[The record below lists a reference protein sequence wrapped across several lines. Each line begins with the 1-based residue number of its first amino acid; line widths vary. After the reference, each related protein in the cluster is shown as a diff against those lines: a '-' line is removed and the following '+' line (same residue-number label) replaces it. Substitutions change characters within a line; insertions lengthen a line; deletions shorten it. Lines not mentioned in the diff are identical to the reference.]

1 MAGVFFNRAVECPPL
16 SEIIGLQ
23 RQNLVKANII
33 RHASGLALYK
43 LLWQQVGIGLE
54 TISNRAELTQF
65 PYINSASIRQAYERY
80 SIAEIVNL
88 ENTRL
93 WASTSGSTGKAKW
106 IPYSDSDL
114 ETFEQA
120 LMRDLYRQNGKMQAH
135 CVLSFTSPAPFVG
148 DMLTN
153 LAIIAHTRLN
163 LHQEMISVGLSEV
176 ESAVNLAQQRRVDV
190 LIAFPSVAMKMADEI
205 RLHLKSE
212 VARQWRETKN
222 PKWYLASLYFK
233 IKKPL
238 ARDFFNLRYGL
249 FSGESIHPYRKALR
263 REYGFE
269 PYETYAL
276 TEFPCLNMDCEQHDG
291 IHIWSDCCVPELIPQ
306 SELEKEENIPG
317 YLPQAIFLDEAA
329 AGTRGEYVITT
340 FSQAL
345 PLVRYRTSDVMQI
358 VSTER
363 CACGRTHPRV
373 RVLHRLDD
381 IINMGL
387 IRFSIQELE
396 NEMAHVGRHGVVRQ
410 WQIMLGRQ
418 GYKPSP
424 RLIIEAAGVTN
435 AEAMVEEVKECLGR
449 IEILQKGI
457 DTGLVLPTEIVLSP
471 GIEPVTTATGK
482 LRRVIYAASW

>member
-1 MAGVFFNRAVECPPL
+1 VTRSFFNRAVECLPL
-16 SEIIGLQ
+16 AEIIGLQ
-23 RQNLVKANII
+23 RQNLVKADII
-33 RHASGLALYK
+33 RHACDSALYK
-43 LLWQQVGIGLE
+43 ECWQQAGIGLKA
-54 TISNRAELTQF
+54 ISNRTELTQF
-65 PYINSASIRQAYERY
+65 PYINSASIRQAYARY
-80 SIAEIVNL
+80 SIAEIVNM

-93 WASTSGSTGKAKW
+93 WASTSGSTGEAKW

-114 ETFEQA
+114 EIFEQA
-120 LMRDLYRQNGKMQAH
+120 LMRDLYQQRGKVQAH

-153 LAIIAHTRLN
+153 LAMIAHTRLN

-176 ESAVNLAQQRRVDV
+176 ESAVNLARQRRVDV
-190 LIAFPSVAMKMADEI
+190 LIAFPSVAMKLADEI
-205 RLHLKSE
+205 RLHLKHE
-212 VARQWRETKN
+212 VERQWRETKN

-238 ARDFFNLRYGL
+238 VRDVFNLRYGL

-263 REYGFE
+263 RDYGFE

-306 SELEKEENIPG
+306 YELEKEESIPG
-317 YLPQAIFLDEAA
+317 YIPKAIFLDEAA
-329 AGTRGEYVITT
+329 ASTLGEYVITT
-340 FSQAL
+340 FSRAL

-363 CACGRTHPRV
+363 CPCGRTHPRI

-387 IRFSIQELE
+387 IRFSVQELE
-396 NEMAHVGRHGVVRQ
+396 NAMAHVDRHGVVHQ
-410 WQIMLGRQ
+410 WQIILERR

-424 RLIIEAAGVTN
+424 RLIIEAADMTN
-435 AEAMVEEVKECLGR
+435 ADAMVEEVKECLGR

-457 DTGLVLPTEIVLSP
+457 DTGLVLPPDIVLSP
-471 GIEPVTTATGK
+471 EIEIVTTATGK
-482 LRRVIYAASW
+482 LRRVIYAANW